1 MADDRGAR
9 ISPTA
14 HYTGQTWVHHGMSD
28 PSLATSTGRLL
39 YAGLRPLDRTLSL
52 LGQPTLDGFLL
63 ARHRTIDA
71 YLEQAIEDGSVS
83 QVIELAC
90 GLSPR
95 GLRFH
100 RRYGDR
106 ITYIEADLSGMAALK
121 RRQLQRSASLT
132 ESHRVVT
139 IDALTDDGSDSLA
152 QLTAAMDRNR
162 GTALLTEG
170 LVNYFDQRTAES
182 MFARFARALE
192 PFPTGLY
199 LTDLYLSGD
208 NDKPLVRVF
217 STALSVFVRGSVH
230 TFYPDPQAAEDA
242 LTDAGFN
249 AVTIQLAADNPAA
262 GRAGRDP
269 GASLVR
275 IARAMT

>member
-1 MADDRGAR
+1 MAADRGSR

-14 HYTGQTWVHHGMSD
+14 HYTGQTWVHHGLSD
-28 PSLATSTGRLL
+28 PSLATPAGKLL
-39 YAGLRPLDRTLSL
+39 HSGLRPLDLTLSL

-71 YLEQAIEDGSVS
+71 HLEDAIEDGSVS

-106 ITYIEADLSGMAALK
+106 ITYIEADLPDMAALK
-121 RRQLQRSASLT
+121 RRRLRRAGSLDET
-132 ESHRVVT
+132 HRVAVV
-139 IDALTDDGSDSLA
+139 DALADDGPESLER
-152 QLTAAMDRNR
+152 LTAGMDPDR

-170 LVNYFDQRTAES
+170 LVNYFDQDTAES
-182 MFARFARALE
+182 MFARFARALG
-192 PFPTGLY
+192 PFPTGVY

-208 NDKPLVRVF
+208 TDTPLIRVF
-217 STALSVFVRGSVH
+217 STALSLFVRGAVH
-230 TFYPDPQAAEDA
+230 TFHSSPDAAEGA
-242 LTDAGFN
+242 LIDAGFRS
-249 AVTIQLAADNPAA
+249 ATVQLVADHAAA
-262 GRAGRDP
+262 GSAGRDP

-275 IARAMT
+275 IARATT